1 MMEVRVGSIEPY
13 DGSLLALGWETQWCI
28 KP

>member
-1 MMEVRVGSIEPY
+1 MMEVRVGSIGPY